1 MRWIVTKAPVRYGDV
16 STHDGQ
22 DNGRV
27 VTASSTLIIGGRA
40 AALRDDLVDCPKHG
54 RVQLVG
60 GDDGYTE
67 NGRPLIGHLCR
78 TTCGAQVLAS
88 TDEFGV

>member
-1 MRWIVTKAPVRYGDV
+1 MKKAPIRYNDV
-16 STHDGQ
+16 STHNGQ

-27 VTASSTLIIGGRA
+27 VTASSTLIIGDRA
-40 AALRDDLVDCPKHG
+40 AALEGDYVDCPKHG
-54 RVQLVG
+54 KVQLIG
-60 GDDGYTE
+60 GNDGYVE
-67 NGRPLIGHLCR
+67 NGRHLIVHGCK

>member
-1 MRWIVTKAPVRYGDV
+1 MKKAPVRYNDV

-27 VTASSTLIIGGRA
+27 VTASSTLIIDNRA
-40 AALRDDLVDCPKHG
+40 AALASDFVDCPKHG

-60 GDDGYTE
+60 GNDGYVE
-67 NGRPLIGHLCR
+67 NGRYLIVHRCK
-78 TTCGAQVLAS
+78 TTCGAEVLAS
-88 TDEFGV
+88 TDEFEI